1 MYKKIVIK
9 NIKDNR
15 PILHAV
21 LVALSFELILKPTTA
36 SHFTPY
42 ASRNQ
47 KRSDRIE
54 QRPPV
59 PIPMNACR

>member
-1 MYKKIVIK
+1 LNKKIVIK

-42 ASRNQ
+42 ALRLTES
-47 KRSDRIE
+47 KE
-54 QRPPV
+54 K
-59 PIPMNACR
+59 